1 MKKFK
6 PGSSVRV
13 KIRAKVEDVPFV
25 VTSLVVTLHAPD
37 GTSPVVDSSPV
48 TTSAGYY
55 LSDSVLPMSAVPGPW
70 IARAQATGV
79 AANQNALKEIPFEV
93 EPLAF

>member
-1 MKKFK
+1 VKKFK

-13 KIRAKVEDVPFV
+13 KIRATVEGSPFTP
-25 VTSLVVTLHAPD
+25 TSLVVTLQGPD
-37 GTSPVVDSSPV
+37 GTPIVDSSPV
-48 TTSAGYY
+48 VTTTGC
-55 LSDSVLPMSAVPGPW
+55 LQSDTVLPMSAVPGGW